1 MSHPMRT
8 DTASARNR
16 LVSDRTPPATR
27 STETSSTA
35 VWGWF
40 AAAAFVL
47 LPILAHG
54 CHGDEDHE
62 LFAGRAAAFA
72 GEGRMDRL
80 QGEDSR

>member
-1 MSHPMRT
+1 MTLPIRI
-8 DTASARNR
+8 DTASIRNR
-16 LVSDRTPPATR
+16 PVSDRAAPATR
-27 STETSSTA
+27 STEAGSTS
-35 VWGWF
+35 VWGWV

-62 LFAGRAAAFA
+62 LFAGRVAASA
-72 GEGRMDRL
+72 GEGRLDRL